1 MSDLKLTRISTMQD
15 GRPIYAVNQPSI
27 DSCAEVIMR
36 LLNKRRLDEAKAKA
50 EQEAQ
55 DTQN

>member
-55 DTQN
+55 TT

>member
-27 DSCAEVIMR
+27 DSTSPRTER
-36 LLNKRRLDEAKAKA
+36 K
-50 EQEAQ
+50 
-55 DTQN
+55 